1 MKLAVSEFF
10 FWSMHIYATAG
21 MHTYWHRHVSA
32 HIYIYAVRETRSPQF
47 YHCLVLACFWAL
59 YIMYANNITQAFLN
73 VLSGKIK
80 VSLSFMSGCM
90 FMISGMCWQNEGVD
104 LSHVYLAYTAEG
116 AEEALRPKTAGK
128 PSKSGRP
135 KTANRPK
142 SSKSRWNTV
151 ACSVGAQF
159 VSR

>member
-1 MKLAVSEFF
+1 MKLAVSENCV
-10 FWSMHIYATAG
+10 WNMHMQLQACT
-21 MHTYWHRHVSA
+21 HRHVSA
-32 HIYIYAVRETRSPQF
+32 HIYAVRETRSPQF
-47 YHCLVLACFWAL
+47 YHCFVLAFFWAL
-59 YIMYANNITQAFLN
+59 CTMYTNNITQAFLN
-73 VLSGKIK
+73 MHSGKVQ
-80 VSLSFMSGCM
+80 VSLSFMSGRM
-90 FMISGMCWQNEGVD
+90 FMISRMCWQNEGVD

-116 AEEALRPKTAGK
+116 AEEALRPRTAGK

-151 ACSVGAQF
+151 ACNVGVQF